1 MLQSMTAFARCS
13 QEQERFRLAVE
24 LRSVNSRFLELNV
37 RLPER
42 LRHLENG
49 IRQQVQAKIKRGKV
63 DVNVYLE
70 LGKSQDNQILN
81 QEALA
86 QWIQTLTQHQ
96 QSALLEKPSWRDV
109 LSLPNVWQVSQD
121 ETDWEREV
129 FTLFEQALCDFV
141 AMRER
146 EGEKIAQ
153 VLLERLARIE
163 AYAQQVQAYLPQLEQ
178 SIKQNLL
185 QRVAELNTPVDG
197 VRLEQEIVFYLAR
210 GDVAEE
216 LDRLQFHTHEAQN
229 TLQQGKHNQE
239 AIGRRLDFIIQEL
252 HREANTLGSK
262 AADSTLSQHSIEI
275 KLCIEQMREQVQNLM

>member
-13 QEQERFRLAVE
+13 REQESFRLAVE

-49 IRQQVQAKIKRGKV
+49 IRQQVQVKIKRGKV

-70 LGKSQDNQILN
+70 LGKTQDNQILN

-86 QWIQTLTQHQ
+86 QWIQTLTQHE
-96 QSALLEKPSWRDV
+96 QSALLEKPSWHDV

-129 FTLFEQALCDFV
+129 FTLFDQALCDFV

-163 AYAQQVQAYLPQLEQ
+163 AYAQQVHAHLPQLEQ